1 MKSVQIPYDLFVG
14 LVLYHLNGED
24 DFDEEI
30 RQGLEKKLDAKEAR
44 VQIWEELLRVAKPDS
59 KFSWQFSEFICD
71 YEGSEK
77 GTALLTATDM
87 YKNARVIFI
96 TPDNNLETLREQA
109 FRDKK
114 TVVMTNYGI
123 TRGFFLIRHGQ
134 IPEGKEEIAS
144 LLDGVSRYWKHQT
157 RAQLKEAVGHI
168 DMMVTGASA
177 ITPSGIRFGKGH
189 GYFDLEYAML
199 STVGLC
205 DETTAIVG
213 AGHDVQVVDVDV
225 TVEDYDTAIDYIVT
239 PTRLIET
246 RHEYPRPST
255 GIIWSRLAPG
265 MREQIRPIQE
275 LWCKVPCK

>member
-1 MKSVQIPYDLFVG
+1 MKV
-14 LVLYHLNGED
+14 
-24 DFDEEI
+24 
-30 RQGLEKKLDAKEAR
+30 DAKTER
-44 VQIWEELLRVAKPDS
+44 VRIWEELLKVARPDS

-87 YKNARVIFI
+87 YKNAKVIFI

-123 TRGFFLIRHGQ
+123 TRGFFLIRPGQ
-134 IPEGKEEIAS
+134 IPEGKEEVAS

-157 RAQLKEAVGHI
+157 LAQLKESVGHI

-189 GYFDLEYAML
+189 GYFDLEWAML
-199 STVGLC
+199 SSKGIADNSTV
-205 DETTAIVG
+205 IIG
-213 AGHDVQVVDVDV
+213 AGHDCQVADVPV
-225 TVEDYDTAIDYIVT
+225 TVEEYDTAIDYIVT
-239 PTRLIET
+239 PTRIIET
-246 RHEYPRPST
+246 RHEFPGPARASSGAVWLPACGSKSPLCRSCGAKST
-255 GIIWSRLAPG
+255 ANERGNAGAPAG
-265 MREQIRPIQE
+265 TAGDHQDIQRHQG
-275 LWCKVPCK
+275 KRFY

>member
-1 MKSVQIPYDLFVG
+1 MSRGLGDVYKRQPLVGRDNRIEIHLVDKRCGLFAN
-14 LVLYHLNGED
+14 LRAAAARFLD
-24 DFDEEI
+24 DAILLQF
-30 RQGLEKKLDAKEAR
+30 RQCLTQRNAADG
-44 VQIWEELLRVAKPDS
+44 VLLR
-59 KFSWQFSEFICD
+59 Q
-71 YEGSEK
+71 
-77 GTALLTATDM
+77 
-87 YKNARVIFI
+87 R
-96 TPDNNLETLREQA
+96 A

-123 TRGFFLIRHGQ
+123 TRGFFLIRPGQ
-134 IPEGKEEIAS
+134 IPEGKEEVAS

-157 RAQLKEAVGHI
+157 LAQLKEAVGHI

-246 RHEYPRPST
+246 RHEYPRPSK

-265 MREQIRPIQE
+265 MREQIPPIQE
-275 LWCKVPCK
+275 LWCKVHCK

>member
-1 MKSVQIPYDLFVG
+1 MEMKV
-14 LVLYHLNGED
+14 
-24 DFDEEI
+24 
-30 RQGLEKKLDAKEAR
+30 DAKTER
-44 VQIWEELLRVAKPDS
+44 VRIWEELLKVARPDS

-87 YKNARVIFI
+87 YKNAKVIFI

-123 TRGFFLIRHGQ
+123 TRGFFLIRPGQ
-134 IPEGKEEIAS
+134 IPEGKEEVAS

-157 RAQLKEAVGHI
+157 LAQLKESVGHI

-189 GYFDLEYAML
+189 GYFDLEWAML
-199 STVGLC
+199 SSKGIADNSTV
-205 DETTAIVG
+205 IIG
-213 AGHDVQVVDVDV
+213 AGHDCQGGGRARDRGG
-225 TVEDYDTAIDYIVT
+225 IRHRH
-239 PTRLIET
+239 RLH
-246 RHEYPRPST
+246 RDPHPHHRNPPRVPPAQQGHHLEPS
-255 GIIWSRLAPG
+255 GSG
-265 MREQIRPIQE
+265 MREQIPPVQE
-275 LWCKVPCK
+275 LWCEVHCK